1 MIWINVCI
9 FVNYGTVFVRGF
21 YEIFSLVIYGF
32 WGLESLNFLVF
43 HKVYEREFRILELL
57 KLNFLIIAVFILL
70 LLVVG
75 YCTGHEVLF

>member
-21 YEIFSLVIYGF
+21 YEVFSLVIYGF
-32 WGLESLNFLVF
+32 WGLELLNFLVF
-43 HKVYEREFRILELL
+43 HKVYEGEFRVLRLL
-57 KLNFLIIAVFILL
+57 RLDFLIIAVFVLL